1 LTPSH
6 RASSEYSPSNV
17 ISLYENGDNSTTTV
31 FGGIAAALKSYYSS
45 SIVLHPSK
53 NGASLNVN
61 GVYGQQ
67 IQPAS
72 SGWNDDGSP
81 MVLANTCNQSFNQF
95 GYYTNPTDF
104 MLDAIRATLFYTSIY
119 ASDQE
124 YDATPTNHQVL
135 PDVADYVGNNEYT
148 VLWVYWGASVAV
160 TLSIVLFIMP
170 TFYGFWTLAR
180 QTTLS
185 PFETAR
191 AFHAPILQDAPRELD
206 TKKLLKEVGSK
217 NLQRDLGG
225 AAQSPAEKR
234 EG

>member
-1 LTPSH
+1 LTPWNSYDTYYP
-6 RASSEYSPSNV
+6 STVVSLLESE
-17 ISLYENGDNSTTTV
+17 DNSTTTV
-31 FGGIAAALKSYYSS
+31 FGGIAAALKSYYKT
-45 SIVLHPSK
+45 SIVLHPTK
-53 NGASLNVN
+53 NGTSLNVN

-72 SGWNDDGSP
+72 SGWNEDGTP
-81 MVLANTCNQSFNQF
+81 IVLANTCNQYFTSFGSYN
-95 GYYTNPTDF
+95 NPSDF

-119 ASDQE
+119 ASDM
-124 YDATPTNHQVL
+124 DTDPSPTNHQSL
-135 PDVADYVGNNEYT
+135 PNVKDFIGLNKYH
-148 VLWVYWGASVAV
+148 VLWVYWGAHVAV
-160 TLSIVLFIMP
+160 TLSIVLFIIP

-206 TKKLLKEVGSK
+206 TKRLLKEVGRK
-217 NLQRDLGG
+217 NLHTDLGG
-225 AAQSPAEKR
+225 AAQSPVEKS